1 MAFRISSYYKTN
13 ILLYTLTLLRSTA
26 DSGLFIEHLVNLAK
40 HFVNILKE
48 RSEADGTLK
57 VHKDSAYTEN
67 PMERDDIEESIKV
80 NVDDI
85 YTSGKTSNM

>member
-1 MAFRISSYYKTN
+1 MINKCVVFSLHENLEVENVQPTS
-13 ILLYTLTLLRSTA
+13 
-26 DSGLFIEHLVNLAK
+26 DLVVLAK

-80 NVDDI
+80 NVDNI
-85 YTSGKTSNM
+85 YTSAKTSNI